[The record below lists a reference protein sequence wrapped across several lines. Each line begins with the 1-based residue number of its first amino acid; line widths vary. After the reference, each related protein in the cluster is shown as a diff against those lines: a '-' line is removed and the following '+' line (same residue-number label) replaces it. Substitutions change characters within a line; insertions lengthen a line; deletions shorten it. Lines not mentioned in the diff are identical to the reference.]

1 MSGTNETV
9 NKTNSNTDLDQASSL
24 KLFVVLSKAYKSLMD
39 QAVKDMKSYGLASAE
54 FMVLE
59 VLYHRT
65 RIPLQQIGE
74 KILVTSGSITYN
86 IDKLEKKGLLKRVP
100 CSEDRRVTYAE
111 ITDAGRELFD
121 EIFPR
126 HVSSIHTLMNG
137 LDKGEKDQA
146 IKLLK
151 KLGKGV

>member
-1 MSGTNETV
+1 MRSF
-9 NKTNSNTDLDQASSL
+9 NTSSTGEA
-24 KLFVVLSKAYKSLMD
+24 VEEQSEMRRVLIVT
-39 QAVKDMKSYGLASAE
+39 AVAAERDAVLRGL
-54 FMVLE
+54 
-59 VLYHRT
+59 
-65 RIPLQQIGE
+65 Q
-74 KILVTSGSITYN
+74 GS
-86 IDKLEKKGLLKRVP
+86 DREKKGLLKRVP

-146 IKLLK
+146 IELLK